1 MPHFK
6 IPHLQS
12 ETSCVGNYRV
22 NHFSHS
28 CGNIRDSCVA
38 IKAKF
43 TNEVQENIFL
53 KNKNKYFYMLLE
65 VGNNFRSEAQR
76 SYSDFQ

>member
-1 MPHFK
+1 
-6 IPHLQS
+6 L
-12 ETSCVGNYRV
+12 TTLRV
-22 NHFSHS
+22 SVVPSVRVMTMMFRPLNGWFWLKPLVYFR
-28 CGNIRDSCVA
+28 G
-38 IKAKF
+38 KAKF

-53 KNKNKYFYMLLE
+53 KNKNKYFYVLLE